1 MQDKIFID
9 TNILVYM
16 ANEDSPFY
24 SKVRKIFET
33 IAGDYELWISRQI
46 LREYT
51 VIMTRPESL
60 EKPIT
65 PEEVISDLEKF
76 ENIFYIA
83 DENKKVTENL
93 KKLIRNYKLIGKRIH
108 DANIVATMEANSISV
123 LFTLNLDDFKNFKG
137 ISLLDLNE

>member
-65 PEEVISDLEKF
+65 PEEVISDL
-76 ENIFYIA
+76 
-83 DENKKVTENL
+83 
-93 KKLIRNYKLIGKRIH
+93 
-108 DANIVATMEANSISV
+108 
-123 LFTLNLDDFKNFKG
+123 
-137 ISLLDLNE
+137 